1 MADLEVKA
9 VGVVAQNPQARV
21 AFAIFQIFNPI
32 NWILFGIYFGVL
44 WFNYPSLPGEK
55 SNTTDSKGTKVGFTL
70 FWSFVFYAFTVFVV
84 YLVFAKVFAGIS
96 QVL

>member
-1 MADLEVKA
+1 MADLEIKA

-32 NWILFGIYFGVL
+32 NWILFAIYFGVL

-55 SNTTDSKGTKVGFTL
+55 SNKVGFTF
-70 FWSFVFYAFTVFVV
+70 FWSFVFYAFTVFVI
-84 YLVFAKVFAGIS
+84 YLIFAKAFAAIS
-96 QVL
+96 QAI